1 MDLKVQ
7 ADGAGGLEEL
17 KEEFMD
23 GRSVR
28 CSTLLSSS
36 LAFNV
41 STQRDKL
48 TGLLVLRRIQYALI
62 RITDGNSEL
71 PKFVQIVSSSL
82 HFPPL
87 SRPFLSRYKRAL
99 THPDTRRR

>member
-28 CSTLLSSS
+28 SSS
-36 LAFNV
+36 L
-41 STQRDKL
+41 
-48 TGLLVLRRIQYALI
+48 
-62 RITDGNSEL
+62 
-71 PKFVQIVSSSL
+71 VSSL
-82 HFPPL
+82 VRF
-87 SRPFLSRYKRAL
+87 AG
-99 THPDTRRR
+99 